1 MLAYLFFTTLKH
13 MKRTSGNGLKW
24 EVQPTH
30 WERDTLL
37 HGLSLSLI
45 EKIFCREMVIESALL
60 WFLSI
65 SYNSV
70 HLTRSTFMC
79 TFSVRL
85 NWSLLVSLSRTTTL
99 NGTWYPKTIVQYET
113 KPVAF
118 RYQIKQSNLTKWIG
132 VV

>member
-37 HGLSLSLI
+37 HGLSFLSLI

-60 WFLSI
+60 WLNLILQFCSSNSI
-65 SYNSV
+65 NLYV
-70 HLTRSTFMC
+70 H
-79 TFSVRL
+79 
-85 NWSLLVSLSRTTTL
+85 
-99 NGTWYPKTIVQYET
+99 I
-113 KPVAF
+113 F
-118 RYQIKQSNLTKWIG
+118 RQI
-132 VV
+132 

>member
-60 WFLSI
+60 WLNFYLYLTILS
-65 SYNSV
+65 SNSINLYV
-70 HLTRSTFMC
+70 H
-79 TFSVRL
+79 
-85 NWSLLVSLSRTTTL
+85 
-99 NGTWYPKTIVQYET
+99 I
-113 KPVAF
+113 F
-118 RYQIKQSNLTKWIG
+118 RQI
-132 VV
+132 

>member
-45 EKIFCREMVIESALL
+45 ENIFCREMVIESALL
-60 WFLSI
+60 WLNFYL
-65 SYNSV
+65 Y
-70 HLTRSTFMC
+70 LTILF
-79 TFSVRL
+79 
-85 NWSLLVSLSRTTTL
+85 
-99 NGTWYPKTIVQYET
+99 I
-113 KPVAF
+113 
-118 RYQIKQSNLTKWIG
+118 
-132 VV
+132 

>member
-79 TFSVRL
+79 TFSVRF